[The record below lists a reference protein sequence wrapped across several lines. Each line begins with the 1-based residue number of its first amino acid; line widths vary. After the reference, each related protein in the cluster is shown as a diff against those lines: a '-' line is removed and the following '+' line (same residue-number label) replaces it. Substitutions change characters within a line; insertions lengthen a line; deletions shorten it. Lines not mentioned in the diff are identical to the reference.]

1 MLLITLAPFHA
12 FLITWLKS
20 AVGDGGLITIISA
33 WREVVVL
40 LIVLLVL
47 TELALAKPFALIPSP
62 SFDLLDW
69 LIIAFA
75 ILSVMFLPSQW
86 ANKAQW
92 LLGFRFDILPLVF
105 LLIVR
110 RVEWPNI
117 KMLLKITLVVAS
129 VVAVFGLLQST
140 VLPQD
145 FLMKFGY
152 SNSVLEYRPDIAI
165 AGCQYLE
172 ASDKVCRA
180 TATFGG
186 PTRYGTYLLLIVGL
200 LVPFLISKKP
210 WSLVIGNYN
219 FVGHWSLR
227 YWSLLVVVVANIALT
242 YSRSIW
248 LGAAAMGVF
257 AFFWFTPRGAKIKIA
272 AAAVILAC
280 VVVAGTWVYGLS
292 QAQINNWPPPFLRV
306 LFVRDVSTSAHFDFA
321 KQGLQLVANHPLG
334 MGLGTVGPASVRFQK
349 LLTENWFLQ
358 IADEMGVIGLLI
370 FLGILF
376 FISKKL
382 LANRDNLRK
391 VGLFLGLLGI
401 CVAGLFTHSFEE
413 TTTALLLF
421 GFIGMR

>member
-1 MLLITLAPFHA
+1 MNYLPKIRWWLLVLLIVLAPFHA

-20 AVGDGGLITIISA
+20 AAPDFGFLTIVSA
-33 WREVVVL
+33 WREIVILLIGLIVVV
-40 LIVLLVL
+40 
-47 TELALAKPFALIPSP
+47 ESALKKHLRLDI
-62 SFDLLDW
+62 LDW
-69 LIIAFA
+69 LIIVYAM
-75 ILSVMFLPSQW
+75 LSVKFLPSQW
-86 ANKAQW
+86 ENKTQW

-105 LLIVR
+105 LIIVR

-117 KMLLKITLVVAS
+117 KMLLKITLVVAA

-140 VLPQD
+140 VLPRD

-152 SNSVLEYRPDIAI
+152 SNSVAEYQPGVAI
-165 AGCQYLE
+165 ASCQYLE

-180 TATFGG
+180 TSTFGG
-186 PTRYGTYLLLIVGL
+186 PTRYGTYLLLIAGL
-200 LVPFLISKKP
+200 LVPLLISKK
-210 WSLVIGNYN
+210 N
-219 FVGHWSLR
+219 WSLR
-227 YWSLLVVVVANIALT
+227 YWSLLAVVLANIALT

-257 AFFWFTPRGAKIKIA
+257 AFFWFIPNKAKLKISFAVLLVAIA
-272 AAAVILAC
+272 AAAGVWI
-280 VVVAGTWVYGLS
+280 YGLQ
-292 QAQINNWPPPFLRV
+292 QAKFEGWPPPFLRV
-306 LFVRDVSTSAHFDFA
+306 LFVRDVSTSAHF
-321 KQGLQLVANHPLG
+321 NPMG

-382 LANRDNLRK
+382 LADKTNLRK

-421 GFIGMR
+421 GFVGIGIKNMK